1 MPELPEVETTRSG
14 IEPYLIG
21 QRIAEVKVY
30 QRKLRQP
37 VTVGLATAVK
47 GGKFTAV
54 NRRGKYLLLTVED
67 VGVVIIHLGMSGT
80 LRLTPHGAPLEK
92 HDHVEFKLESGQTL
106 RFRDP
111 RRFGVVLLTRKDPQ
125 QHPLV
130 KRLGLEPLSPAFD
143 CDYLYRIAQKRSV
156 AIKQLIMNGQIV
168 VGVGNIY
175 ASEALFRAGIHPA
188 RAAKRISRVRCERLV
203 ESIKEV
209 LVEAIRQGG
218 TTLRDFYNGTGK
230 PGYFKQRLQVYGRDG
245 ELCLKCGGPIRQM
258 VQGQRTTWYCGRC
271 QR

>member
-1 MPELPEVETTRSG
+1 MPELPEVETTRRG
-14 IEPYLIG
+14 IEPHIVG
-21 QRIAEVKVY
+21 QHVVEVKVY

-37 VTVGLATAVK
+37 VTAGLAAAVA
-47 GGKFTAV
+47 GERFSAV
-54 NRRGKYLLLTVED
+54 SRRGKYLLLQIGDGT
-67 VGVVIIHLGMSGT
+67 VIIHLGMSGN
-80 LRLTPHGAPLEK
+80 LRLVEKGAPLEK
-92 HDHVEFKLESGQTL
+92 HDHVEFLLASGQSL

-111 RRFGVVLLTRKDPQ
+111 RRFGVVVWTRRAPL
-125 QHPLV
+125 QHPLIA
-130 KRLGLEPLSPAFD
+130 KLGVEPLEAGFD
-143 CDYLYRIAQKRSV
+143 TDYLYGIAQRRTV

-188 RAAKRISRVRCERLV
+188 RAAKRISRMRCERLV
-203 ESIKEV
+203 AAIKSV
-209 LVEAIRQGG
+209 LAEAIKQGG
-218 TTLRDFYNGTGK
+218 TTLRDFYDGAGE

-245 ELCLKCGGPIRQM
+245 EVCLKCGAAIRQM